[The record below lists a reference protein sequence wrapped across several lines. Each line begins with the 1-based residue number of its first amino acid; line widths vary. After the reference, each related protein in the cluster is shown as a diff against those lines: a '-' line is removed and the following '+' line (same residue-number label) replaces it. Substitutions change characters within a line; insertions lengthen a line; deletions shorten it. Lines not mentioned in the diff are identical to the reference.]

1 MDNLWIT
8 FSRFARKKVHL
19 KVCRTP
25 SEAAYGLLFLCA
37 GYSTRAALASL
48 AALERLSEP
57 VDNLWISRLAS
68 LATHPRFARRRQAF
82 IFTHPHNF
90 LCRLIDY
97 KRWGTRRKS
106 KYLHFRRWG
115 TRCKKK
121 KKKKKEKFSVTFL
134 SHSCHI
140 PVTLC
145 SINRAYNIL

>member
-1 MDNLWIT
+1 MGFFFYPRGGIQ
-8 FSRFARKKVHL
+8 
-19 KVCRTP
+19 
-25 SEAAYGLLFLCA
+25 GA
-37 GYSTRAALASL
+37 GLASL
-48 AALERLSEP
+48 AALESLSEP
-57 VDNLWISRLAS
+57 VDNLWISLLAS

-106 KYLHFRRWG
+106 KYLHFRRGG
-115 TRCKKK
+115 TRCKK